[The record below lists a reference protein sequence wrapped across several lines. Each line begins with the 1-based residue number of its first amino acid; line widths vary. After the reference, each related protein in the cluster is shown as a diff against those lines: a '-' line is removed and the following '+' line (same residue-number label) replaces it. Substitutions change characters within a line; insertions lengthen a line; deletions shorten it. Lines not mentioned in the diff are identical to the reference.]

1 MRQTSEICET
11 FVPAELIE
19 HLWNIVDVYDEN
31 KYVFVLSSRRQGDTM
46 VQDIRI
52 IMGNS
57 SSQHTIFGY
66 KPVDFTIK
74 VNRQDDDFEMSLIP
88 SEKAELELNKWRR
101 RRAIFLFR
109 KKINSTPA
117 PTPLRVRSAW

>member
-1 MRQTSEICET
+1 MRQTSEICEN
-11 FVPAELIE
+11 FVPRELIE

-52 IMGNS
+52 ITGNN

-74 VNRQDDDFEMSLIP
+74 VSRQDDDFEMSLIP
-88 SEKAELELNKWRR
+88 SEKAVLELSKWQR

-109 KKINSTPA
+109 KKINSTSVQ
-117 PTPLRVRSAW
+117 TSFRVRRAW